1 MAITKINYQV
11 IEDQN
16 LKNYINIIREGQS
29 LSDIGWATYSDTAG
43 INPVDGIGGT
53 ASITWGQNISNPLSG
68 SFDFRLVKDESN
80 RQGNGVSIP
89 FTIANR
95 HLAKVLQISFDME
108 LISGTYASGDL
119 RVSVIQEPSGTPI
132 LIEPVNTNIQLG
144 IANQRIKHIA
154 TFQSHSSIT
163 SYRLCIHV
171 SSTSASAY
179 TVDFSNFEIWEPTQ
193 SVGSVITDWIQ
204 YVPSSAITNGTINF
218 KYKRSGSDIILN
230 CAIFWTGTGS
240 LTFTV
245 AQILPA
251 GLSVD
256 TAKLGVVPTN
266 NLRSAVGF
274 GYHIDSGVSNSTANF
289 LYDSSNNTIYTL
301 PSLTT
306 PSSGDSTGIEFV
318 LPVLGWGSSVAMSS
332 DSGDSRLVSAIY
344 TNHGTTA
351 TVGGTNGLRYSTLLE
366 DTHSIYNTANGA
378 ITIPI
383 SGTYQIKCSAVNSSG
398 TTAMYLWRSRGGG
411 AITKVLLMGV
421 CATVGEHFEAQ
432 LNCLSGDILYVSANT
447 SVTFTPS
454 ALPESYISIFR
465 ISTGSQ
471 LIANTEDMNI
481 QYTTVSNS
489 HNSSNSSLD
498 LVYATRVKDSHGSYN
513 TTTGIFTAPMSGCY
527 DIEAQV
533 VFSANATG
541 YRAIVITNTSNT
553 NIARGT
559 ELNANT
565 FLGNLG
571 MASVSFKSYP
581 MLAGQQIK
589 IRYFQNSGGTL
600 ALSSDSTWN
609 RLSITRV
616 GNF

>member
-1 MAITKINYQV
+1 
-11 IEDQN
+11 
-16 LKNYINIIREGQS
+16 
-29 LSDIGWATYSDTAG
+29 
-43 INPVDGIGGT
+43 
-53 ASITWGQNISNPLSG
+53 
-68 SFDFRLVKDESN
+68 
-80 RQGNGVSIP
+80 
-89 FTIANR
+89 
-95 HLAKVLQISFDME
+95 
-108 LISGTYASGDL
+108 
-119 RVSVIQEPSGTPI
+119 
-132 LIEPVNTNIQLG
+132 
-144 IANQRIKHIA
+144 
-154 TFQSHSSIT
+154 
-163 SYRLCIHV
+163 
-171 SSTSASAY
+171 
-179 TVDFSNFEIWEPTQ
+179 
-193 SVGSVITDWIQ
+193 
-204 YVPSSAITNGTINF
+204 
-218 KYKRSGSDIILN
+218 
-230 CAIFWTGTGS
+230 
-240 LTFTV
+240 
-245 AQILPA
+245 
-251 GLSVD
+251 
-256 TAKLGVVPTN
+256 
-266 NLRSAVGF
+266 
-274 GYHIDSGVSNSTANF
+274 
-289 LYDSSNNTIYTL
+289 
-301 PSLTT
+301 
-306 PSSGDSTGIEFV
+306 
-318 LPVLGWGSSVAMSS
+318 MSS

-421 CATVGEHFEAQ
+421 SATVGEHFEAQ
-432 LNCLSGDILYVSANT
+432 LNCLSGDVLYVSANT